1 MSTEGGRWSFA
12 RLAFFWQG
20 DFLEG
25 AIALNFVCLVDEG
38 VEEVKEKN
46 QETEVKS
53 N

>member
-1 MSTEGGRWSFA
+1 MSTEEGRWSFA
-12 RLAFFWQG
+12 RLAFFWHG

-38 VEEVKEKN
+38 VEEAKEKN